1 MRLLIAAILFSITTQ
16 FAQAQVEDLV
26 EYTKSV
32 KCLAEVM
39 YRESRGEPHIG
50 KLAVAKVVMNR
61 VHHPKY
67 PKTVCKVIFQDRQ
80 FSWVSKFKHFKH
92 TEEFRQ
98 IARDFLAGNHN
109 LHNFNATH
117 FHARYVAPRWRLKRT
132 AIIGNH
138 IFYQET

>member
-1 MRLLIAAILFSITTQ
+1 MRLWIAAVIFGVTTLS
-16 FAQAQVEDLV
+16 AQAQVDDLV
-26 EYTKSV
+26 EYSKSV
-32 KCLAEVM
+32 KCLAEVV
-39 YRESRGEPHIG
+39 YRESRGEPYVG

-61 VHHPKY
+61 VQHPKY
-67 PKTVCKVIFQDRQ
+67 PKTVCKVIFQDKQ

-98 IARDFLAGNHN
+98 IAENILAGNHN
-109 LHNFNATH
+109 LHNFKATH
-117 FHARYVAPRWRLKRT
+117 FHARYVAPKWRLKRT